1 MSSPSNEVEHEIE
14 IEPISN
20 HTSTLIFLHGLGDS
34 GHGWSSA
41 LERIQPPNMKIVCPN
56 APSQPVALNGGFR
69 MPSWFDLKRL
79 DMSGTEDEKSLKVAA
94 KTIHALICKENEK
107 GIPTTRIVL
116 GGFSQGGALALYS
129 GLTYAKPLAGIV
141 ALSSWLPLHQK
152 FPAAKLNNNNI
163 PIFQAHGDIDSVVHY
178 KYGQESANVLQSFMQ
193 KVTFKTYHGLSHSGS
208 DAEMNDLRYILAKWV
223 LSRAPF
229 IVEPLANHLSTFIFM
244 HGLGDNGQ
252 CWSEV
257 IGRIQPWGMKIV
269 CPNAPKQRVTIN
281 GGFRMPSWFDFK
293 RLDMSGTEDE
303 KSLKA
308 AAKTIHAMINKEIK
322 DGIPSARIVLG
333 GFSQGGAL
341 ALYSGLTYTRP
352 LAGIVILSSW
362 LPLHQQFPE
371 AKLNSD
377 NIPIFQI
384 HGDLDPIVCYEFA
397 QQSACILLSF
407 MKNVIFKSYCG
418 LSHTGSDAI
427 MDTIKHVITEWIQ

>member
-1 MSSPSNEVEHEIE
+1 M
-14 IEPISN
+14 
-20 HTSTLIFLHGLGDS
+20 
-34 GHGWSSA
+34 
-41 LERIQPPNMKIVCPN
+41 
-56 APSQPVALNGGFR
+56 
-69 MPSWFDLKRL
+69 
-79 DMSGTEDEKSLKVAA
+79 
-94 KTIHALICKENEK
+94 
-107 GIPTTRIVL
+107 
-116 GGFSQGGALALYS
+116 
-129 GLTYAKPLAGIV
+129 
-141 ALSSWLPLHQK
+141 
-152 FPAAKLNNNNI
+152 
-163 PIFQAHGDIDSVVHY
+163 
-178 KYGQESANVLQSFMQ
+178 
-193 KVTFKTYHGLSHSGS
+193 
-208 DAEMNDLRYILAKWV
+208 
-223 LSRAPF
+223 
-229 IVEPLANHLSTFIFM
+229 ANHLSTFIFM

-281 GGFRMPSWFDFK
+281 GGVRMPSWFDFK

-362 LPLHQQFPE
+362 LPLHQQFPK

-418 LSHTGSDAI
+418 LSHTGSDAV